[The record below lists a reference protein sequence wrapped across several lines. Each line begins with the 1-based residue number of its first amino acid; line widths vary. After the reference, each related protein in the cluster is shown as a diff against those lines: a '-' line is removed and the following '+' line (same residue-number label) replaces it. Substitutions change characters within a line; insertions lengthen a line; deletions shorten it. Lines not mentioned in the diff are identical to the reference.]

1 MTRVERIAAARA
13 AALDALTRAAGGD
26 SLCTLGRERLP
37 AAKYHEGAVAAL
49 GEALRAERSG
59 APTPPAERWGAVFAS
74 RAAND
79 IGWRAYLRG
88 GRDALAALAAEAA
101 AR

>member
-13 AALDALTRAAGGD
+13 AALDALTGAAGGD
-26 SLCTLGRERLP
+26 SLCTLARERLP

-59 APTPPAERWGAVFAS
+59 APAPRAETWGAVFAT
-74 RAAND
+74 RAESD
-79 IGWRAYLRG
+79 IGWRAYLVG
-88 GRDALAALAAEAA
+88 GRDALAALAAEPA